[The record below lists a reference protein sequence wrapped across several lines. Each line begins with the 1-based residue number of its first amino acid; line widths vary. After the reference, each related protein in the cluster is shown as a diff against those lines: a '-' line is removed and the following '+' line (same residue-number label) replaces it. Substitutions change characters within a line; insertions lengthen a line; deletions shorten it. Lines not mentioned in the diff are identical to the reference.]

1 MARYQSTKTDQIVL
15 WYKNITFSH
24 SLRGVELAYSGSP
37 RVDAS
42 KVEELTN
49 ESYIRGR
56 QSATDELNQQILSN
70 RTEVQQLIGETLVQ
84 MDQRVEQ
91 CMKEVFD
98 EIPALVTNIARRVLA
113 DIEIDGEAV
122 KAIVDDLISDL
133 PTNKESIEIFLN
145 PKDLSLLKTYV
156 ENMRKA
162 YPHCEFLEDVSLNVG
177 DCRVESNFGSI
188 DGTMETKLKHIEEQL
203 KS

>member
-1 MARYQSTKTDQIVL
+1 MS
-15 WYKNITFSH
+15 WYKNITFTH
-24 SLRGVELAYSGSP
+24 SLRSVELVYSGSP
-37 RVDAS
+37 RVDAA
-42 KVEELTN
+42 KVEELTH

-70 RTEVQQLIGETLVQ
+70 RAEVQQLIGETMVQ
-84 MDQRVEQ
+84 MDKRVEQ
-91 CMKEVFD
+91 CLKEVFD

-113 DIEIDGEAV
+113 DVEIDGKTV

-133 PTNKESIEIFLN
+133 PTNKELIEIFLN
-145 PKDLSLLKTYV
+145 PKDLELLKSYV
-156 ENMRKA
+156 EHMDKD
-162 YPHCEFLEDVSLNVG
+162 YPHCEFMEDASLSMG

-188 DGTMETKLKHIEEQL
+188 DGTIETKLKHIEEQL